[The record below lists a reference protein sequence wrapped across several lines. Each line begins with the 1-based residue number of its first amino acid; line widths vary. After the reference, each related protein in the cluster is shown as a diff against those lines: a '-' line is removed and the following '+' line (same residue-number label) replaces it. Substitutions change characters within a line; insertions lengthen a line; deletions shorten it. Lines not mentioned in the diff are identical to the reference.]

1 LVPWFPAGGWHL
13 ENFLLLTIDLT
24 SVQFAHTLYEE
35 YSQIGIP
42 SGTFTSITFAA
53 VDKEMLYFSHHNRRY
68 FSSNLILLVIHIP
81 IFPVHHL
88 RLLPFSLA
96 LRSSDKISFPLSERV
111 SSSRDPFVF
120 RVGFSLL
127 SSNSNRKE

>member
-1 LVPWFPAGGWHL
+1 
-13 ENFLLLTIDLT
+13 
-24 SVQFAHTLYEE
+24 
-35 YSQIGIP
+35 
-42 SGTFTSITFAA
+42 
-53 VDKEMLYFSHHNRRY
+53 M
-68 FSSNLILLVIHIP
+68 ILLVIHLP

-120 RVGFSLL
+120 RVGFSL
-127 SSNSNRKE
+127 SPFFRIPIEEKNKS